1 VAQHAETEPPSL
13 GLTVERSTAQL
24 LVSFDVGSR

>member
-13 GLTVERSTAQL
+13 GLAVERPTAQL
-24 LVSFDVGSR
+24 LVSFDIGAG